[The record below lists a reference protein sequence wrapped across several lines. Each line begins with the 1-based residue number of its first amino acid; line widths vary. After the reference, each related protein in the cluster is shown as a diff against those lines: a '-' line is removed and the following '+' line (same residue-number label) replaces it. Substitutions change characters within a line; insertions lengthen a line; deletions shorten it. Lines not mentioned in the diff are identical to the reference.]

1 LFSYDLKPP
10 VFPTPSF
17 PLEPKPAEIPPTPP
31 PVQLGLFGKYRLV
44 DQLAVGGMA
53 QVFLAVIEGPDGFT
67 KRCVIKTILPE
78 YAELS
83 NFAQMFITEAKVA
96 ALLSHPHIVQIYDF
110 GKVDNRYYLAMEYVD
125 GVSVEQLLRASA
137 KKGVPLGPRVALGLA
152 LPLLD
157 ALGYIYTLVGP
168 EGQPLELVHRD
179 VTPGNVLVSATGV
192 VKLTDFGVV
201 KTAVNPTQT
210 SAGMVKGKYA
220 YMSPEQVRARPLD
233 QRSDLFS
240 LGVVLYEVATGRR
253 LFRRNSLAETISA
266 VNSGKVPPPSSLIPG
281 FPAGLE
287 RILLRALNLDRD
299 QRYRNAQEM
308 MSDLETFRSAQ
319 HWTAAA
325 RDLSHLVEHLFPG
338 GERKHG
344 QSPYAR
350 GVVPRPDTT
359 PTGGGQHPPSSIDDP
374 IPSVVDEVDLRST
387 GSMSRR
393 TLGPLEIGLVL
404 AGVFL
409 LSALI
414 WVLLL
419 S

>member
-1 LFSYDLKPP
+1 VD
-10 VFPTPSF
+10 
-17 PLEPKPAEIPPTPP
+17 PKPTSSDA
-31 PVQLGLFGKYRLV
+31 PVAPAPLTLQLGMFGKYRLV

-53 QVFLAVIEGPDGFT
+53 QVFLAQIEGPDGFT

-78 YAELS
+78 YAELT

-125 GVSVEQLLRASA
+125 GVSVEQLLRAAA
-137 KKGVPLGPRVALGLA
+137 KRGVPLGPKVALGLA

-157 ALGYIYTLVGP
+157 ALSYIYTLVGP

-201 KTAVNPTQT
+201 KTAVNPSQT

-220 YMSPEQVRARPLD
+220 YMSPEQVRAKPLD

-266 VNSGKVPPPSSLIPG
+266 VNSGKVPPPSSLVSD
-281 FPAGLE
+281 FPPGLE

-308 MSDLETFRSAQ
+308 MSDLEMFRSGQ
-319 HWTAAA
+319 HWTAGA
-325 RDLSHLVEHLFPG
+325 RELSHLVDGLFPNDQK
-338 GERKHG
+338 RG
-344 QSPYAR
+344 QSPYAK
-350 GVVPRPDTT
+350 GVLPRPDTT
-359 PTGGGQHPPSSIDDP
+359 PTGAGLHPPPIEDP
-374 IPSVVDEVDLRST
+374 IPSVVDEIDLRST
-387 GSMSRR
+387 SSAAGSLSRR
-393 TLGPLEIGLVL
+393 SLGPMEIGLIV

-414 WVLLL
+414 LVLLL
-419 S
+419 G

>member
-1 LFSYDLKPP
+1 M
-10 VFPTPSF
+10 
-17 PLEPKPAEIPPTPP
+17 
-31 PVQLGLFGKYRLV
+31 PVQLGVFGKYRLV

-53 QVFLAVIEGPDGFT
+53 QVFLAQIEGPDGFT

-78 YAELS
+78 YAELT
-83 NFAQMFITEAKVA
+83 NFAQMFVTEAKVA

-137 KKGVPLGPRVALGLA
+137 KRGVPLGPRVALGLA

-157 ALGYIYTLVGP
+157 ALSYIYTLVGP

-201 KTAVNPTQT
+201 KTAVNPSQT

-266 VNSGKVPPPSSLIPG
+266 VNSGKVPPPSQLVPD
-281 FPAGLE
+281 FPSGLE
-287 RILLRALNLDRD
+287 RILMRALNLDRD

-308 MSDLETFRSAQ
+308 QNDLERFRAGQ
-319 HWTAAA
+319 MWTAGNRELA
-325 RDLSHLVEHLFPG
+325 HLVDGLFPG
-338 GERKHG
+338 GHRVG
-344 QSPYAR
+344 QSPYGK

-359 PTGGGQHPPSSIDDP
+359 PSGAGEHPPSIEDP
-374 IPSVVDEVDLRST
+374 IPSVVDEVDLSRST
-387 GSMSRR
+387 GSMSSKR
-393 TLGPLEIGLVL
+393 TIGPMEIGLIL

>member
-1 LFSYDLKPP
+1 M
-10 VFPTPSF
+10 
-17 PLEPKPAEIPPTPP
+17 
-31 PVQLGLFGKYRLV
+31 FGKYRLV

-125 GVSVEQLLRASA
+125 GVSVEQLLRAAA
-137 KKGVPLGPRVALGLA
+137 KRGVPLGPRVAVALA

-157 ALGYIYTLVGP
+157 ALSYIYTLVGP

-179 VTPGNVLVSATGV
+179 VTPGNVLVAAATGV

-201 KTAVNPTQT
+201 KTAVNPSQT

-266 VNSGKVPPPSSLIPG
+266 VNSGKVPPPSTLVPD
-281 FPAGLE
+281 FPPGLE
-287 RILLRALNLDRD
+287 RILLRALNLDRE

-308 MSDLETFRSAQ
+308 MSDLETFRSGQ
-319 HWTAAA
+319 HWTAATRELA
-325 RDLSHLVEHLFPG
+325 HLVDGLFPG
-338 GERKHG
+338 GQRHA
-344 QSPYAR
+344 QSPYAK

-387 GSMSRR
+387 TGAMSRR
-393 TLGPLEIGLVL
+393 SLGPTEIGLVL
-404 AGVFL
+404 AGMFL